1 MDALQKLIHLA
12 DDSRYDLACACSSSN
27 KERRRRK
34 LDGSWLYPVPLAAG
48 GYGIMMKTLL
58 SNACSSDCRYCP
70 LRHEG
75 NVRRC
80 TLLPDEIARLFMD
93 HLSRQWLLG
102 IFLSSGI
109 VGTPD
114 RTMERLTAAAEILRR
129 KYRYRGYIHLKII
142 PGASEAAITRALQLA
157 SAVSLNIETPGARYF
172 RQLSAYKSF
181 DSDIVRPLRFLA
193 DQTQPGSP
201 YAGIRCSTQFIVG
214 AADES
219 DRELVRYTAAV
230 YRKLRFERVYFS
242 AFQPGADI
250 PLAPRPESFELVL
263 SNHDRL
269 TREHRLYQAD
279 FLLRKY
285 HFDADEMEFGPDGN
299 FDLARDPKL
308 RWAERHP
315 EFFPVRI
322 NTADREALLRIP
334 CIGPTY
340 ADRII
345 AERRKAKLSN
355 LLRIGLRGK
364 NARTAIDY
372 IDFC

>member
-1 MDALQKLIHLA
+1 M
-12 DDSRYDLACACSSSN
+12 
-27 KERRRRK
+27 
-34 LDGSWLYPVPLAAG
+34 
-48 GYGIMMKTLL
+48 
-58 SNACSSDCRYCP
+58 
-70 LRHEG
+70 
-75 NVRRC
+75 
-80 TLLPDEIARLFMD
+80 
-93 HLSRQWLLG
+93 
-102 IFLSSGI
+102 
-109 VGTPD
+109 
-114 RTMERLTAAAEILRR
+114 
-129 KYRYRGYIHLKII
+129 
-142 PGASEAAITRALQLA
+142 
-157 SAVSLNIETPGARYF
+157 
-172 RQLSAYKSF
+172 
-181 DSDIVRPLRFLA
+181 
-193 DQTQPGSP
+193 
-201 YAGIRCSTQFIVG
+201 
-214 AADES
+214 
-219 DRELVRYTAAV
+219 
-230 YRKLRFERVYFS
+230 
-242 AFQPGADI
+242 
-250 PLAPRPESFELVL
+250 L

-345 AERRKAKLSN
+345 VERRKAKLSN

>member
-1 MDALQKLIHLA
+1 
-12 DDSRYDLACACSSSN
+12 
-27 KERRRRK
+27 
-34 LDGSWLYPVPLAAG
+34 
-48 GYGIMMKTLL
+48 MMKTLL

-142 PGASEAAITRALQLA
+142 PGASEAAITRGAAAGQRGLAEYRDAGRALLPAALRLQELRQ
-157 SAVSLNIETPGARYF
+157 RY
-172 RQLSAYKSF
+172 RQAAALPRGPDA
-181 DSDIVRPLRFLA
+181 
-193 DQTQPGSP
+193 PGSP

-250 PLAPRPESFELVL
+250 PLAPRPESLELVL